1 MKTSDNKNLDNHWSL
16 HAKNRARLASIG
28 IAIWAILIILEF
40 NMRPEFNAT
49 IIFYALLLLNTFF
62 SVRIFAT
69 ITPQNHVG
77 QKMWDSLL
85 ALCLIILPLFFNA
98 PIIFV
103 FITLILFVVA
113 TLKYIF
119 LIPVVGFSK
128 LLLDKI
134 RVDTLGVLLCI
145 LCLPGVIMGYIYVSL
160 DIWVSI
166 FFLSNIYVLWH
177 TPLYRL
183 DHHSENPSNK

>member
-1 MKTSDNKNLDNHWSL
+1 MKTSDNWSL
-16 HAKNRARLASIG
+16 HAQKRARLASIG
-28 IAIWAILIILEF
+28 IAIWAILIIFEF
-40 NMRPEFNAT
+40 NMRPEFSAT
-49 IIFYALLLLNTFF
+49 VIFYALLLLNTFF

-77 QKMWDSLL
+77 QKLWDFML
-85 ALCLIILPLFFNA
+85 ALCLLILPLFFNA

-128 LLLDKI
+128 LLFDKI
-134 RVDTLGVLLCI
+134 RVDALGILLCI
-145 LCLPGVIMGYIYVSL
+145 LCLPGVISGYIYISL

-166 FFLSNIYVLWH
+166 FFISNVYVLWH

-183 DHHSENPSNK
+183 EHHIKDSSDK